1 MTHDER
7 TCETC
12 DECVYVGEGDF
23 VCIRDDVPVFVIE
36 DWQHVREACEGW
48 VEA

>member
-23 VCIRDDVPVFVIE
+23 VCIRP
-36 DWQHVREACEGW
+36 CS
-48 VEA
+48 